1 MSKGRLSVLTV
12 CWLLSQAT
20 ASFAQSS
27 EDVVTYDQL
36 RPVIRKRCA
45 SCHSRNQPRA
55 GLDLSTLSG
64 LQAGSDSGPVVVAGE
79 PENSLLYTV
88 VAHLEEPAMP
98 PGKPKIPSGEIK
110 LLHDW
115 IAGGLISKPGGEPT
129 LATSKGSQS
138 GDLSAVTPLT
148 QLTAITAM
156 AIDPQGEKI
165 AVSGL
170 KQIVILDAV
179 SHETR
184 KAFTFPEGE
193 VFSLRYSSD
202 GEWLIAGGG
211 LGGDSG
217 KVVVFNVSNGQRLI
231 ETPEEYESVL
241 SADATPDRKFLAWG
255 GPWKSIRVFDV
266 EQQRV
271 ISTLSGQTDWVL
283 SVSFSS
289 DGLLVAGSDRF
300 GGIRIWSTHEGKEF
314 LNLRGHTG
322 AVPELVWSPTSDHL
336 LSIGEDG
343 TARIWNLHTGEQQ
356 AVWDFGK
363 GALRAAAWHPSGLIA
378 LGSRENEVVII
389 TPEGEVIDE
398 FETADEVTKLVFNP
412 AGSELLVADASGRI
426 HPFDTKY
433 GTHGEPFNLPVA
445 QAMARI
451 EVPWP
456 LRTRAS
462 RDESIL
468 PQEEASPASSEDAL
482 LQAVLE
488 AEEAVRV
495 TEESLAKLREAAA
508 SLRETLEER
517 NAE

>member
-1 MSKGRLSVLTV
+1 MSKRRLSALIILWLTS
-12 CWLLSQAT
+12 LAT
-20 ASFAQSS
+20 SSLAQSTD
-27 EDVVTYDQL
+27 DVVTYDQL

-88 VAHLEEPAMP
+88 VAHLEEPTMP

-129 LATSKGSQS
+129 LARSNGAQNAAITT
-138 GDLSAVTPLT
+138 VTPLT

-156 AIDPQGEKI
+156 AMDPKGERI

-170 KQIVILDAV
+170 KEIVILDAK
-179 SHETR
+179 SHAPLH
-184 KAFTFPEGE
+184 AFPFPEGE
-193 VFSLRYSSD
+193 VFSLRFSSD

-217 KVVVFNVSNGQRLI
+217 KVIVFEVSSGKRLI

-241 SADATPDRKFLAWG
+241 SADATPDRKYLAWG
-255 GPWKSIRVFDV
+255 GPWRSIRIFDV
-266 EQQRV
+266 ARQEV
-271 ISTLSGQTDWVL
+271 VSTLTGQTDWVL
-283 SVSFSS
+283 SVSFSP

-314 LNLRGHTG
+314 WNLRGHTG
-322 AVPELVWSPTSDHL
+322 AVPELVWSPNSDQL

-343 TARIWNLHTGEQQ
+343 TARIWNLHTGESE
-356 AVWDFGK
+356 AVWDFNK
-363 GALRAAAWHPSGLIA
+363 GALRAAAWHSSGQIA
-378 LGSRENEVVII
+378 LGSRNKEVTIVS
-389 TPEGEVIDE
+389 PEGQVIHE
-398 FETADEVTKLVFNP
+398 FSTADEVTKLVFDP
-412 AGSELLVADASGRI
+412 TGTELLVADVSGRI
-426 HPFDTKY
+426 HPFNTQS
-433 GTHGEPFNLPVA
+433 GTHGDPLTLPVA
-445 QAMARI
+445 QALARI
-451 EVPWP
+451 EIPWP
-456 LRTRAS
+456 QRSRAT

-468 PQEEASPASSEDAL
+468 PKEEAPPATSEDAL

-495 TEESLAKLREAAA
+495 TEESLIKLRKAAA
-508 SLRETLEER
+508 SLREALEQR